1 MPPRLG
7 NLDLNSFAK
16 LASAINGYKTDQLVL
31 KGVQILELHNE
42 IDDDPA
48 DALIPHTM
56 HPAIP
61 AYAILNIMHAPASPW
76 GAFTIGEVRVAG
88 RTGVR
93 PRGFVLR
100 SYCDNGNASKELA
113 ARWGYPVAA
122 GSVSLVLRHDRIVG
136 KIVVGGKTALEVELM
151 DRDAISGGDIQYIA
165 SMHLARNSEDDKL
178 VLVQVDP
185 EYTFSK
191 AERGKP
197 RVITIDPA
205 AFGATSA
212 NLRLMNPIMACFA
225 TADMTLP
232 HIRYICNP
240 ELPAMQG
247 TTKVAA

>member
-7 NLDLNSFAK
+7 NLDLASFAK
-16 LASAINGYKTDQLVL
+16 LAPTINGYKTDQLVL

-48 DALIPHTM
+48 DALIPRTM

-61 AYAILNIMHAPASPW
+61 AYAILNLMHAPASPW

-100 SYCDNGNASKELA
+100 SYCDNEAARKELA

-122 GSVSLVLRHDRIVG
+122 AGAASLVLRHDRIIG
-136 KIVVGGKTALEVELM
+136 KIAVGAKTVLEVELM

-165 SMHLARNSEDDKL
+165 SMHLARNSEDGKL

-197 RVITIDPA
+197 RVTALDPA
-205 AFGATSA
+205 AFGATAS
-212 NLRLMNPIMACFA
+212 NLRLTNPIMASFA

-232 HIRYICNP
+232 HLRYICNP
-240 ELPAMQG
+240 EMPA
-247 TTKVAA
+247 